1 VLTGKY
7 RPGAAPPAG
16 SRATDPDSNT
26 FINPL
31 LQPPVLEAVDRLRP
45 IAEELGVSMA
55 QLALAWTLR
64 VPNVA
69 SAIIGATRVEQVED
83 NAAAS
88 EVRLDEEVLER
99 IDQALEGV
107 VQR

>member
-1 VLTGKY
+1 
-7 RPGAAPPAG
+7 
-16 SRATDPDSNT
+16 
-26 FINPL
+26 
-31 LQPPVLEAVDRLRP
+31 
-45 IAEELGVSMA
+45 
-55 QLALAWTLR
+55 
-64 VPNVA
+64 VA

-99 IDQALEGV
+99 IDQALDGV